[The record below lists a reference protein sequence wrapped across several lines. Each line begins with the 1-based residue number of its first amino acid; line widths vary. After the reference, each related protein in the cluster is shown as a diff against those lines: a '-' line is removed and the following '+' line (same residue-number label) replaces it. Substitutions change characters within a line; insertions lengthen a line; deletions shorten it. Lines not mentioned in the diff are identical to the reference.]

1 MTKINKERIATYKQ
15 ICKKYK
21 DEIRY
26 EELIPRRYEI
36 FQSYNIRLR
45 NLGWNCEVLFTTR
58 QVVLNVQSD
67 ISMPILQL
75 CILKVYTKLLK
86 VLR

>member
-1 MTKINKERIATYKQ
+1 MKNRKNHKTEILNIKVRICIKAATFLFDKFLTILAEWFDNMTKINKGRIATYKQ

-45 NLGWNCEVLFTTR
+45 NLG
-58 QVVLNVQSD
+58 
-67 ISMPILQL
+67 
-75 CILKVYTKLLK
+75 
-86 VLR
+86 